1 MEDSFDNV
9 QKPKDPQAQGNEQR
23 ASLSPLK
30 LTNQKGFMG
39 DNLNQTS
46 DQSKNFLNRDEQS
59 IFADT
64 KICPLS
70 TLDFDDD
77 QSKS

>member
-1 MEDSFDNV
+1 
-9 QKPKDPQAQGNEQR
+9 
-23 ASLSPLK
+23 
-30 LTNQKGFMG
+30 MG

-77 QSKS
+77 QSKSQLKPLSNKTLTPISKIQAKTKTDVELDNNNE